1 MIELVPLLLKECLFF
16 LGYITGKSEF
26 PKQLP
31 RAEEEALITR
41 MADGDDQARQA
52 LITHN
57 LRLVSHIARKYTVP
71 GYGPDDLISIG
82 VIGLIKAVNSFK
94 PQSGTALGTYA
105 ARCIENE
112 ILMTLRASRKY
123 RGDVSLQDSVGT
135 DGEGNDIT
143 YMDILGTEPDEVENT
158 VIRQVTLSRVH
169 DVLSSLPARERLVL
183 EMRYGMLDGKQHPQH
198 EVAKVLGISRSYVS
212 RRRYC
217 KRCLLCELCKA
228 LGARNDLR
236 ASRKRAA
243 PNVQPLA
250 YSLNRS

>member
-1 MIELVPLLLKECLFF
+1 MLELFAIMLRECMFF

-26 PKQLP
+26 PKQLS
-31 RAEEEALITR
+31 REEEAPLVTR
-41 MADGDDQARQA
+41 MLEGDDEARQT

-82 VIGLIKAVNSFK
+82 VIGLIKGVNSYK

-112 ILMTLRASRKY
+112 ILMTLRASRKR

-143 YMDILGTEPDEVENT
+143 YMDILGTDPDDLENA
-158 VIRQVTLSRVH
+158 VIRRVTLERVH
-169 DVLSSLPARERLVL
+169 QVLTSLPARERLVL
-183 EMRYGMLDGKQHPQH
+183 EMRYGFADGKQHPQH
-198 EVAKVLGISRSYVS
+198 EVAQVLGISRSYVS
-212 RRRYC
+212 RVE
-217 KRCLLCELCKA
+217 KKAIELLREA
-228 LGARNDLR
+228 IET
-236 ASRKRAA
+236 
-243 PNVQPLA
+243 
-250 YSLNRS
+250 

>member
-1 MIELVPLLLKECLFF
+1 MLELVTLLLQESLFF

-31 RAEEEALITR
+31 RAEEEALIAR
-41 MADGDDQARQA
+41 MLEGDENARQL

-71 GYGPDDLISIG
+71 GYGQDDLISIG
-82 VIGLIKAVNSFK
+82 VIGLIKAVNSYK
-94 PQSGTALGTYA
+94 AASGTALGTYA

-143 YMDILGTEPDEVENT
+143 YMDILGTEPDEVDNA
-158 VIRQVTLSRVH
+158 VIRRVTLERVQQ
-169 DVLSSLPARERLVL
+169 VLTSLPARERLVL
-183 EMRYGMLDGKQHPQH
+183 EMRYGLADGKQHPQH
-198 EVAKVLGISRSYVS
+198 EVAKVLGISRSYV
-212 RRRYC
+212 
-217 KRCLLCELCKA
+217 
-228 LGARNDLR
+228 
-236 ASRKRAA
+236 
-243 PNVQPLA
+243 
-250 YSLNRS
+250 

>member
-1 MIELVPLLLKECLFF
+1 MLQLIPVLLQECLFF

-31 RAEEEALITR
+31 RAEEAALIQR
-41 MADGDDQARQA
+41 MSQGGEDAEDARQL

-82 VIGLIKAVNSFK
+82 VIGLIKAVNSFRADT
-94 PQSGTALGTYA
+94 GAALGTYA

-123 RGDVSLQDSVGT
+123 QGDVSLQDPVGA

-143 YMDILGTEPDEVENT
+143 YQDILGTDPEDIDNA
-158 VIRQVTLSRVH
+158 VIRSITLQRVQE
-169 DVLSSLPARERLVL
+169 VISSLPPRERLVL
-183 EMRYGMLDGKQHPQH
+183 EMRYGLIDGKQHPQH
-198 EVAKVLGISRSYVS
+198 EVADRLGISRSYVS
-212 RRRYC
+212 RV
-217 KRCLLCELCKA
+217 E
-228 LGARNDLR
+228 
-236 ASRKRAA
+236 KRAVGLLRQA
-243 PNVQPLA
+243 VDGE
-250 YSLNRS
+250 

>member
-1 MIELVPLLLKECLFF
+1 MLEMVAMLLQECLFF
-16 LGYITGKSEF
+16 LGYVTGKSEF

-31 RAEEEALITR
+31 RQEEEALAAR
-41 MADGDDQARQA
+41 MQSGDEAAREA

-71 GYGPDDLISIG
+71 GYGQDDLISIG
-82 VIGLIKAVNSFK
+82 VIGLIKAVNSYK

-143 YMDILGTEPDEVENT
+143 YMDILGTDPEDVDNA
-158 VIRQVTLSRVH
+158 VIRRITLERVQQVLSR
-169 DVLSSLPARERLVL
+169 LPARERLVL
-183 EMRYGMLDGKQHPQH
+183 EMRYGLADGKQHPQH
-198 EVAKVLGISRSYVS
+198 EVARVLGISRSYVS
-212 RRRYC
+212 RVE
-217 KRCLLCELCKA
+217 KKAIALLREA
-228 LGARNDLR
+228 IDA
-236 ASRKRAA
+236 
-243 PNVQPLA
+243 
-250 YSLNRS
+250 

>member
-1 MIELVPLLLKECLFF
+1 MLELMTILLQECLFF
-16 LGYITGKSEF
+16 LGYITGRSEF

-31 RAEEEALITR
+31 RKEEAALVAR
-41 MADGDDQARQA
+41 MLEGDADARET

-143 YMDILGTEPDEVENT
+143 YMDILGTDPEALESD
-158 VIRQVTLSRVH
+158 VIRRVTLDKVH
-169 DVLSSLPARERLVL
+169 GVLSSLPARERLVL
-183 EMRYGMLDGKQHPQH
+183 ELRYGLADGRQHPQH
-198 EVAKVLGISRSYVS
+198 EIAEQLGISRSYVS
-212 RRRYC
+212 RVE
-217 KRCLLCELCKA
+217 KKAIELLREA
-228 LGARNDLR
+228 IGE
-236 ASRKRAA
+236 
-243 PNVQPLA
+243 QP
-250 YSLNRS
+250 

>member
-1 MIELVPLLLKECLFF
+1 MLELITLLLQESLFF

-31 RAEEEALITR
+31 RQEEEALIAR
-41 MADGDDQARQA
+41 MLDGDDDARQS

-71 GYGPDDLISIG
+71 GHGADDLISIG
-82 VIGLIKAVNSFK
+82 VIGLIKAVNSYK
-94 PQSGTALGTYA
+94 PHAGTALGTYA

-143 YMDILGTEPDEVENT
+143 YMDILGTDPDDLENA
-158 VIRQVTLSRVH
+158 VIRRVTLEKVH
-169 DVLSSLPARERLVL
+169 QVLSALPPRERLVL
-183 EMRYGMLDGKQHPQH
+183 ELRYGITDGKQHPQH
-198 EVAKVLGISRSYVS
+198 EVAEVLGISRSYVS
-212 RRRYC
+212 RVE
-217 KRCLLCELCKA
+217 KKAIGLLREA
-228 LGARNDLR
+228 I
-236 ASRKRAA
+236 
-243 PNVQPLA
+243 QT
-250 YSLNRS
+250 

>member
-1 MIELVPLLLKECLFF
+1 MLQLLAMMLQECVFL

-31 RAEEEALITR
+31 RQEEEALIAR
-41 MADGDDQARQA
+41 MLDGDDEARQL

-71 GYGPDDLISIG
+71 GCGADDLISIG
-82 VIGLIKAVNSFK
+82 VIGLIKAVGSYK
-94 PQSGTALGTYA
+94 PHSGTALGTYA

-123 RGDVSLQDSVGT
+123 KGDVSLQDSVGT

-143 YMDILGTEPDEVENT
+143 YMDILGTDADDLENA
-158 VIRQVTLSRVH
+158 VIRRVTLEKVH
-169 DVLSSLPARERLVL
+169 QVLTSLPARERLVL
-183 EMRYGMLDGKQHPQH
+183 ELRYGITDGKQHPQH

-212 RRRYC
+212 RVE
-217 KRCLLCELCKA
+217 KKAIDLLRDA
-228 LGARNDLR
+228 IDDR
-236 ASRKRAA
+236 
-243 PNVQPLA
+243 
-250 YSLNRS
+250 